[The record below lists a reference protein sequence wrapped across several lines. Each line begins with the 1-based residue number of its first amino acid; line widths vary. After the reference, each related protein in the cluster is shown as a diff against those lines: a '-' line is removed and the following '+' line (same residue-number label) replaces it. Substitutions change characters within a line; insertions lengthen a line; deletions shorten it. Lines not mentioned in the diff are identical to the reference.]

1 MSPIYS
7 TFLLKITSL
16 FIMLSYSTIIF
27 SQHLSAGIKLNNP
40 TWDYLAVETK
50 MDKEYQNSDKLELLF
65 NKGKWWYG
73 DTLQYQTYYME
84 TSIVHRYMFDRP
96 NGRLSGSSRCIYQE
110 YRTAC
115 DRCGDKLVNRLIS
128 GKKYGF
134 RLMPDGSYLSK
145 IKYRTKLVITNADEE
160 ESCLRLIFL
169 PMVITDEEYDD
180 LYKSIKN

>member
-1 MSPIYS
+1 MSPMYS

-16 FIMLSYSTIIF
+16 GIMLSYSTIIF

-40 TWDYLAVETK
+40 AWNYLAVETK
-50 MDKEYQNSDKLELLF
+50 MDKEYNDSDKKDLF

-84 TSIVHRYMFDRP
+84 TSIIHRYKFERP
-96 NGRLSGSSRCIYQE
+96 KGRLTGSSMCIYQE

-115 DRCGDKLVNRLIS
+115 DRCGDKLENRLIS